1 MAGRGVFHQTADL
14 FLYSYEADFFH
25 GLLKKYEKKLA
36 RPFNFTFLY
45 IDDVISLNIS
55 WFGDFVDR
63 TYPIELEVKDTT
75 DTARSVS
82 FLDIHPEIDNGR
94 LFQFPHCELS
104 IYI

>member
-1 MAGRGVFHQTADL
+1 MAGRAVFHQTADL

-45 IDDVISLNIS
+45 IDDVLTLNNCK
-55 WFGDFVDR
+55 FCDFVV
-63 TYPIELEVKDTT
+63 LEIKNNTN
-75 DTARSVS
+75 TARSVS